1 MPDASTENAFVLKTA
16 GLGAVAAIVLAP
28 LAAALVAVVYRFPVP
43 MAEDYARGFG
53 GAGAAALGSVFY
65 LILGGALVL
74 GILGGI
80 GGFVTARF
88 AQLDVRRARYR
99 TLAVSASIAL
109 LAATSL
115 AVLEFFIGAW

>member
-1 MPDASTENAFVLKTA
+1 MSSTENAFVWRTA
-16 GLGAVAAIVLAP
+16 GLGAVAAVVLAP
-28 LAAALVAVVYRFPVP
+28 LAAALVAIVYRFPVP

-53 GAGAAALGSVFY
+53 GAGDAALGSVFY

-74 GILGGI
+74 AILGGI

-88 AQLDVRRARYR
+88 AQLNARRARFR
-99 TLAVSASIAL
+99 TLAVSAGIAL
-109 LAATSL
+109 LAASAL

>member
-1 MPDASTENAFVLKTA
+1 MSSTENAFVWKTA
-16 GLGAVAAIVLAP
+16 GLGAVVAVVLAP
-28 LAAALVAVVYRFPVP
+28 LAAALVAIVYRFPVP

-53 GAGAAALGSVFY
+53 GAGDAALGSVFY

-74 GILGGI
+74 AILGGI

-88 AQLDVRRARYR
+88 AQLSARRARLR
-99 TLAVSASIAL
+99 TLAASAGIAL
-109 LAATSL
+109 LAACAL